1 MDTGKKQDKKS
12 VGVFDKSGRPG
23 TWSRLGHNHLAV
35 TGLGLVFAIGL
46 LCLVTPVL
54 PLIDPDTT
62 DLTSRL
68 RPPLGPGHLLGTD
81 QLGRDMLSRLLWG
94 TRISLAVGLAATAVA
109 AVIGSLLGIVAGFYG
124 RWVDNLLMRCIDTV
138 MAFPYMLLALAIVA
152 VLGPGLMNAM
162 FAIAIVNIP
171 FFARNVRGVTVGQ
184 VRQEYVDAARLSGR
198 SDLGILFM
206 ELLPNVMPVIIITV
220 STTVGWM
227 ILETAGLSFLGLG
240 AQPPQ
245 ADLGSMLGEGRK
257 VIINAPHE
265 ATLPGIV
272 ILMLVVG
279 INLLGDGLRDLLDPR
294 LKSGALMRP
303 RARTEVDPALIALA
317 GKAVPYRDGLPILKI
332 DGLSTHFV
340 MGREVYQAA
349 NDVSFSLE
357 TGECLGIVG
366 ESGSGKSVTAL
377 SLLGLVA
384 SPPGKIVSGAARYR
398 GDNILGAS
406 LSRLQHLR
414 GNRIA
419 YVFQDPLT
427 TLNPLLTISDQIV
440 ETLLRHQDL
449 PRAAARRKVIELL
462 DLVQIPNAA
471 HRITAYPH
479 ELSGGMRQRVGI
491 AMALANEPEIIVAD
505 EPTTALDVTIQAQIL
520 SLISTLRRSKG
531 VSLLFITHDF
541 GVVSE
546 LCDRVMVM
554 YAGQVVETGPAEA
567 VINKPLHPYTR
578 RLIACVPRL
587 GAPDKRIE
595 AIPGMAP
602 GVNRLPVG
610 CAFADRCD
618 YAAMDCRREPVVLEA
633 VESGRTVRCVRV
645 TKGEI

>member
-1 MDTGKKQDKKS
+1 MNIGKEHREATDKP
-12 VGVFDKSGRPG
+12 FRPSAW
-23 TWSRLGHNHLAV
+23 TRLRRNHLAV
-35 TGLGLVFAIGL
+35 IGLCLVFAISFL
-46 LCLVTPVL
+46 SLVTPLL
-54 PLIDPDTT
+54 PLTDPDAT
-62 DLTSRL
+62 DLASRL
-68 RPPLGPGHLLGTD
+68 KPPLSKGHLLGTD

-94 TRISLAVGLAATAVA
+94 TRVSLAVGLVATAVA
-109 AVIGSLLGIVAGFYG
+109 ALIGSLLGIVAGFYG
-124 RWVDNLLMRCIDTV
+124 RWLDNLLMRGIDTL

-152 VLGPGLMNAM
+152 VLGPGLMNAL

-184 VRQEYVDAARLSGR
+184 VRQEFIDAARLNGMN
-198 SDLGILFM
+198 DAEILFT
-206 ELLPNVMPVIIITV
+206 ELLPNVMPVIIITI

-272 ILMLVVG
+272 ILFLVIG
-279 INLLGDGLRDLLDPR
+279 INLLGDGLRDVLDPR

-303 RARTEVDPALIALA
+303 KARTEVESELQSLA
-317 GKAVPYRDGLPILKI
+317 GDAVPFKDGFPILNTR
-332 DGLSTHFV
+332 GLSTHFI
-340 MGREVYQAA
+340 MGSEVYQAV
-349 NDVSFSLE
+349 NNVSFSLMS
-357 TGECLGIVG
+357 GECLGIVG

-384 SPPGKIVSGAARYR
+384 SPPGKIMSGTVRYR
-398 GDNILGAS
+398 GENILGAS
-406 LSRLQHLR
+406 LQSLQYLR

-440 ETLLRHQDL
+440 ETLLRHQTL
-449 PRAAARRKVIELL
+449 TKTQACKKAIELL
-462 DLVQIPNAA
+462 DIVQIPNAA
-471 HRITAYPH
+471 QRAKAYPH

-505 EPTTALDVTIQAQIL
+505 EPTTALDVTIQAQVL
-520 SLISTLRRSKG
+520 GLISDLRRSKG

-554 YAGQVVETGPAEA
+554 YAGKVVESGTTDE
-567 VINKPLHPYTR
+567 VINSPLHPYTR

-587 GAPDKRIE
+587 GEPDKRIE
-595 AIPGMAP
+595 AIPGLAP
-602 GVNRLPVG
+602 AVNRLPIG
-610 CAFADRCD
+610 CAFANRCG
-618 YAAMDCRREPVVLEA
+618 YAKLECRKDHIALQEA
-633 VESGRTVRCVRV
+633 EAGRTIRCIRV
-645 TKGEI
+645 MKGEI

>member
-1 MDTGKKQDKKS
+1 MSIGKKARKNNDEP
-12 VGVFDKSGRPG
+12 FRPSA
-23 TWSRLGHNHLAV
+23 WARLRRNHLAV
-35 TGLGLVFAIGL
+35 VG
-46 LCLVTPVL
+46 LCLVLAISFLSLATPLL
-54 PLIDPDTT
+54 PLTDPDAT
-62 DLTSRL
+62 DLAQRL
-68 RPPLGPGHLLGTD
+68 KPPLSPGHLLGTD

-94 TRISLAVGLAATAVA
+94 TGVSLAVGLVATAVA
-109 AVIGSLLGIVAGFYG
+109 ALIGSLLGIVAGFYG
-124 RWVDNLLMRCIDTV
+124 RWLDNLLMRGIDTV

-152 VLGPGLMNAM
+152 VLGPGLMNAL

-184 VRQEYVDAARLSGR
+184 VRQEYIDAARLNGMN
-198 SDLGILFM
+198 DAEILFT
-206 ELLPNVMPVIIITV
+206 ELLPNVMPVIIITI

-272 ILMLVVG
+272 ILLLVIG
-279 INLLGDGLRDLLDPR
+279 INLLGDGLRDILDPR

-303 RARTEVDPALIALA
+303 MARTEVEHELKASA
-317 GKAVPYRDGLPILKI
+317 GDVKPFKDGFPIFKTQ
-332 DGLSTHFV
+332 GLSTHFI
-340 MGREVYQAA
+340 MGSEVYQAV
-349 NDVSFSLE
+349 NNVSFALMS
-357 TGECLGIVG
+357 GECLGIVG

-384 SPPGKIVSGAARYR
+384 SPPGRIMSGTVRYR
-398 GDNILGAS
+398 GENILGTS
-406 LSRLQHLR
+406 LQRLQYLR

-440 ETLLRHQDL
+440 ETLLRHQTL
-449 PRAAARRKVIELL
+449 TKAQARKKVIELL

-471 HRITAYPH
+471 QRAKSYPH

-505 EPTTALDVTIQAQIL
+505 EPTTALDVTIQAQVL
-520 SLISTLRRSKG
+520 GLISGLRRSKG

-554 YAGQVVETGPAEA
+554 YAGKIVETGNTDD
-567 VINKPLHPYTR
+567 VITSPLHPYTR

-587 GAPDKRIE
+587 GEPDKQIQ
-595 AIPGMAP
+595 AIRGLAP
-602 GVNRLPVG
+602 AVNRLPAG

-618 YAAMDCRREPVVLEA
+618 YAKTECRKDHIALEE
-633 VESGRTVRCVRV
+633 VESSRATRCIRV
-645 TKGEI
+645 MKGEL

>member
-1 MDTGKKQDKKS
+1 MS
-12 VGVFDKSGRPG
+12 VENEKSGPGSEIEQPIRPG
-23 TWSRLGHNHLAV
+23 TWDRLRHNHLAV
-35 TGLGLVFAIGL
+35 VG
-46 LCLVTPVL
+46 LCLVLAICGLSLVTPLL
-54 PLIDPDTT
+54 PLQDPDATQ
-62 DLTSRL
+62 LSARL
-68 RPPLGPGHLLGTD
+68 MPPFRPGHWLGTD
-81 QLGRDMLSRLLWG
+81 QLGRDLLSRLLWG
-94 TRISLAVGLAATAVA
+94 TRVSLAVGLVATAVA

-124 RWVDNLLMRCIDTV
+124 RWLDNLLMRGIDMV

-152 VLGPGLMNAM
+152 VLGPGLMNAL

-171 FFARNVRGVTVGQ
+171 FFARNVRGVAVGQ
-184 VRQEYVDAARLSGR
+184 VRQEYIDAARLNGV
-198 SDLGILFM
+198 SDAGILFT
-206 ELLPNVMPVIIITV
+206 ELLPNLMPVIIITI

-272 ILMLVVG
+272 ILLLVIG
-279 INLLGDGLRDLLDPR
+279 INLLGDGLRDILDPR

-303 RARTEVDPALIALA
+303 KARTAVAPELIETGADALPYEA
-317 GKAVPYRDGLPILKI
+317 GFPVLKSR
-332 DGLSTHFV
+332 GLSTHFI
-340 MGREVYQAA
+340 MGAEVYKAVSK
-349 NDVSFSLE
+349 VSFSLMS
-357 TGECLGIVG
+357 GECLGIVG

-384 SPPGKIVSGAARYR
+384 SPPGKIVSGTVRYR
-398 GDNILGAS
+398 GENIVGAS
-406 LSRLQHLR
+406 LSSLQNLR

-440 ETLLRHQDL
+440 ETIQRHQIL
-449 PRAAARRKVIELL
+449 PKERARQKAIELL
-462 DLVQIPNAA
+462 EMVQIPNAA
-471 HRITAYPH
+471 QRAAAFPH

-491 AMALANEPEIIVAD
+491 AIALANEPEVIIAD
-505 EPTTALDVTIQAQIL
+505 EPTTALDVTIQAQVL
-520 SLISTLRRSKG
+520 GLINELRQSKG

-554 YAGQVVETGPAEA
+554 YAGQVVETGTTDEVVNA
-567 VINKPLHPYTR
+567 PLHPYTR

-587 GAPDKRIE
+587 GEPERKIE
-595 AIPGMAP
+595 AIPGLAP
-602 GVNRLPVG
+602 AVNRLPAG
-610 CAFADRCD
+610 CAFAERCSF
-618 YAAMDCRREPVVLEA
+618 AAPACRREAIRLHRVA
-633 VESGRTVRCVRV
+633 SGRTTRCIRV
-645 TKGEI
+645 AEGEI